1 MPLHQG
7 PPRAPPG
14 SWALQSRDANKTSA
28 SCWLH
33 SKMIEKEAYDDD
45 DDHEGGD
52 EGGT

>member
-33 SKMIEKEAYDDD
+33 KMIEKEAYDDD
-45 DDHEGGD
+45 GDHEGGD